1 MKRFLCFVVSGIMT
15 LSIGSVCMAAEKDVI
30 YGNVEKVIIDRP
42 ADEIYPVVDEKMV
55 TDGYS
60 RASWGKGI
68 LHASNPLGA
77 KPRAYAETQTYSGT
91 AYCMYAQ
98 TGMVDDNDISFLT
111 EKQKSYN
118 ISSITSATLLSSTEK
133 CKFMGYHG
141 LQDTSSSGWQSC
153 ETYKSY

>member
-1 MKRFLCFVVSGIMT
+1 MKRFLCLVVSGIMT
-15 LSIGSVCMAAEKDVI
+15 LSMGSVCMAAEKDVI
-30 YGNVEKVIIDRP
+30 YDNVEEVIIDRP
-42 ADEIYPVVDEKMV
+42 ADEIYPAVDEKMA

-68 LHASNPLGA
+68 LHASNPLGD

-98 TGMVDDNDISFLT
+98 TGLIDDDGISYLT
-111 EKQKSYN
+111 DKQTSYN
-118 ISSITSATLLSSTEK
+118 ISSITSATLLSPTEK
-133 CKFMGYHG
+133 CDFIGYHG

-153 ETYKSY
+153 ETYKNY